1 MRLSGTP
8 IEGKGVA
15 ISLAAA
21 RLIDKTV
28 MVFNPKKRTK

>member
-1 MRLSGTP
+1 MRISGTSS
-8 IEGKGVA
+8 EGKGVA

-21 RLIDKTV
+21 LLIDKTV